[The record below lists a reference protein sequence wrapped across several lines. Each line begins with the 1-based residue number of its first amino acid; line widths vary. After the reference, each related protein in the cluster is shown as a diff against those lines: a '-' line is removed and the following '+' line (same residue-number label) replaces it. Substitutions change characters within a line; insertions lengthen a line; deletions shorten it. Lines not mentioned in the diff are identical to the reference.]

1 MIEVFDARRTRS
13 FGCFAS
19 FSVAKGTLD
28 LLARDGALGQ
38 VPSVR
43 VMAYRNGELC
53 RDYEAVFAAGCRK
66 LLKRRNISS
75 QSGPT
80 A

>member
-1 MIEVFDARRTRS
+1 MIEVFDARRTRI

-28 LLARDGALGQ
+28 LLAKNGELGL

-53 RDYEAVFAAGCRK
+53 REYEAVFAAGKWR
-66 LLKRRNISS
+66 
-75 QSGPT
+75 GPGDR
-80 A
+80 